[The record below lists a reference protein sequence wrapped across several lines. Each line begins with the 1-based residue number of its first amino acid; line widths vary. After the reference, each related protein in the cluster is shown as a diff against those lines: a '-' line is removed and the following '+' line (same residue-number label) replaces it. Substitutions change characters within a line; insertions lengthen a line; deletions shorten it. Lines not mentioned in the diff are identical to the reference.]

1 MGLVKDRVF
10 YTYDDVTIIP
20 NEISEIEHRSECIP
34 LDENGMLPLFT
45 APMDTVISKENFELF
60 NNEMINPILPRT
72 ESLDLR
78 IEFSLK
84 GRWAAYSL
92 NEFES
97 VFCNEKNKVSYD
109 NNIKA
114 LIDVANGHMSKIL
127 SLAKAAKKIYGNDII
142 LMAGNIANP
151 ETYKKY
157 AEVGIDYCRCSVGTG
172 ACCLTTTQL
181 GVHYPMVSLIDDIAR
196 IKRDI
201 VLEEEIR
208 KKNNLSRRYSSLP
221 KIVAD
226 GGTRNYAHIIKALA
240 LGADYV
246 MCGSVFSKML
256 ESAAPK
262 YCNSQEFLELQPIET
277 TIDEIKNIAKKED
290 NGWYGEYDGKEIF
303 LGDITCRIYGMASK
317 QGQIA
322 LNGKKKNTVEGKSR
336 TINVEYTMHGWV
348 ENFIDYL
355 RSAMSYVGVR
365 TIDDFKKYSTLI
377 VNSQNA
383 VSSVNK

>member
-45 APMDTVISKENFELF
+45 APMDTVINENNFELF

-72 ESLDLR
+72 EKLDLR
-78 IEFSLK
+78 ISFSTR
-84 GRWAAYSL
+84 GRWSAYSL
-92 NEFES
+92 GEFES
-97 VFCNEKNKVSYD
+97 TFCDENNKLEYEK
-109 NNIKA
+109 NIKA

-127 SLAKAAKKIYGNDII
+127 SLARAAKNIYGNDII

-181 GVHYPMVSLIDDIAR
+181 GIHYPMASLIDDIVNVR
-196 IKRDI
+196 EDMKR
-201 VLEEEIR
+201 EESFR
-208 KKNNLSRRYSSLP
+208 KANGFTKMYRNFP

-226 GGTRNYAHIIKALA
+226 GGTRNYAHVIKALA

-262 YCNSQEFLELQPIET
+262 YCNSQEFLELHPIET
-277 TIDEIKNIAKKED
+277 TINEIKNITKKED

-303 LGDITCRIYGMASK
+303 LGDITCKIYGMASR

-377 VNSQNA
+377 VNSQNS